1 MKISYIVQVLLRG
14 GIPFVIMGGISG
26 IMKLQNMSTFQIK
39 STFLTGVIIS
49 IVSATSIIYQ
59 VDHWSLMKQSGVHFL
74 IMVLTV
80 FPCLLISGWYPLN
93 NLFDFFKIL
102 GIFLLVGIVL
112 WSVFYFIFGKLLS

>member
-1 MKISYIVQVLLRG
+1 MS
-14 GIPFVIMGGISG
+14 GISG
-26 IMKLQNMSTFQIK
+26 IMKFQNIDMFQIK
-39 STFLTGVIIS
+39 STFLTGIIIS

-59 VDHWSLMKQSGVHFL
+59 VDHWSLMKQSEVHFL
-74 IMVLTV
+74 IMLFTV

-112 WSVFYFIFGKLLS
+112 WSVLYFVFGKLLSR

>member
-1 MKISYIVQVLLRG
+1 
-14 GIPFVIMGGISG
+14 MGGISG